1 MHPSTR
7 RLFASVKS
15 TASKYLEPNTPTGLT
30 GLSTHPHPRPALIYT
45 YKQTLQR
52 LAQLPASSV
61 YRQST
66 EALTKHRLA
75 VIEAAKPEGYDEWLA
90 RVKKQIDDNPA
101 AYARFRTEDGG
112 FRGVVDRAVA
122 EGTAWD
128 GEFKR
133 GVYQAEG
140 PNRMEDAEK
149 KARLWE
155 GEVKMVEEEG
165 VRGEV
170 AKVEDLEREPGLT
183 RDQYVFCL
191 SVYSLSL
198 LCVCVCGF
206 VWVS

>member
-1 MHPSTR
+1 M
-7 RLFASVKS
+7 
-15 TASKYLEPNTPTGLT
+15 
-30 GLSTHPHPRPALIYT
+30 
-45 YKQTLQR
+45 
-52 LAQLPASSV
+52 
-61 YRQST
+61 
-66 EALTKHRLA
+66 
-75 VIEAAKPEGYDEWLA
+75 
-90 RVKKQIDDNPA
+90 KKQIDDNPA

-112 FRGVVDRAVA
+112 FRGVVDQAVA

-183 RDQYVFCL
+183 RDQYVFSV

-198 LCVCVCGF
+198 LCVCVVLSG
-206 VWVS
+206 